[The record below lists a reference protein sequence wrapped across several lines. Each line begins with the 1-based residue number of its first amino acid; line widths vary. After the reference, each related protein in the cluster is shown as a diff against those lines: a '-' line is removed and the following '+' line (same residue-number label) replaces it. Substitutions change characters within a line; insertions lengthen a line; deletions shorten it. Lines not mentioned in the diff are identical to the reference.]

1 MGDFTTFGK
10 ASIDHLNGQGYKFE
24 KEDGDSIVFKF

>member
-1 MGDFTTFGK
+1 MGDFITFGK
-10 ASIDHLNGQGYKFE
+10 AFIDHLNGQGYKFV